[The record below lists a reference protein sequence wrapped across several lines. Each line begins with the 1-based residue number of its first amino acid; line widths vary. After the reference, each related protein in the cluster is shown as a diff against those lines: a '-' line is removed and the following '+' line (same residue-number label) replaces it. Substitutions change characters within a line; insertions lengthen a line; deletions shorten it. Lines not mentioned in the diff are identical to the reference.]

1 MKAAGA
7 LLAIAILAVV
17 LVRTGNHPVPSP
29 LLIRHRAQL
38 PLTDL
43 GWVKMHDHFVQT
55 VGARSGSGQPLG
67 PLLVLADATFA
78 PHSRFPLHS
87 HQEMEIVSVVI
98 SGTLT
103 HFEPG
108 RSVTIAEGSAQ
119 VMSSREGI
127 THAEG
132 NETDA
137 PTRMLQIWLQPNQ
150 MGGAGHHEVVEPK
163 RSAALERL
171 TPASLRTTASVSI
184 AALKSG
190 ESLELES
197 GERRYLICTGGTVTL
212 EDQPDSLGDGDGL
225 LLQAGQSARLRAT
238 AAVQLVIIEL
248 PAAH

>member
-1 MKAAGA
+1 MKAAGVV
-7 LLAIAILAVV
+7 LAIALIAFVF
-17 LVRTGNHPVPSP
+17 VRIGNRPVPSA
-29 LLIRHRAQL
+29 LSIRHRDQL

-55 VGARSGSGQPLG
+55 VGARAGTGQPLG

-78 PHSRFPLHS
+78 PRSRFPLHS

-108 RSVTIAEGSAQ
+108 HSVTIAEGAAQ

-132 NETDA
+132 NETDT
-137 PTRMLQIWLQPNQ
+137 PTRMLQIWLQPNEL
-150 MGGAGHHEVVEPK
+150 GGAGHHEVIVPK
-163 RSAALERL
+163 RSARIERV
-171 TPASLRTTASVSI
+171 TPATLRTPASVSI
-184 AALKSG
+184 ATLTSG
-190 ESLELES
+190 ESLELKSLEQ
-197 GERRYLICTGGTVTL
+197 RYVICTGGTVTL
-212 EDQPDSLGDGDGL
+212 EDHTEALGDGDGL
-225 LLQAGQSARLRAT
+225 LLQAGQRARLSAREPVT
-238 AAVQLVIIEL
+238 LVIIEL